1 MTDPQ
6 SHYTPDQQHEMLA
19 LVRDIVT
26 DVLSARRPARRPTAD
41 YPDYLQAPR
50 GCFVTLHHRHG
61 RLRGCIGTFDDA
73 HPLIES
79 LTEMAG
85 AATRDPRFITNDPV
99 VLAELNDLLIEI
111 SVLTPMQPMEDPLD
125 LRIGTDGIYIRAADR
140 SGCFLPQV
148 APEQGWDVQETL
160 TFCCAHKMGLDAN
173 AWRPPTDLEFFR
185 FQAIVFG
192 ESAPGI
198 LADVAP

>member
-6 SHYTPDQQHEMLA
+6 SHYTPDQQREMLA

-73 HPLIES
+73 RPLIES

-85 AATRDPRFITNDPV
+85 AATRDPRFITNGPV

-148 APEQGWDVQETL
+148 APEQGWDATETL
-160 TFCCAHKMGLDAN
+160 TYCCAHKMGLDAN
-173 AWRPPTDLEFFR
+173 AWRSPTDLEFFR

-192 ESAPGI
+192 ESAPEV